1 MDVLKTL
8 VVRVNDL
15 YSNHSTTDTITL
27 FESPIAVDM
36 PTGMNA
42 QNFAGASLLQLVSR
56 FREDTMIIWWA
67 LLLRLRLLFCGQ
79 PAGDV
84 GNCCL
89 AAPLL
94 VAPLQGFTPVIT
106 PYVPLSHP
114 SAVMECPKGGTYI
127 CGTTNKLF
135 ATKEMWFDAA
145 CTFASGG
152 VTLRPELRIKVAA
165 REMRLIKSI
174 LSGIDRDGHGEL
186 WVRAD
191 AEEQSQRSVP
201 SGAVVTAA
209 IRARCGSPP
218 RCGSPSPRCGSRH
231 PR

>member
-1 MDVLKTL
+1 MAHTPAPRPSDLNLLRVALLHHLDTGDMEVLKTL
-8 VVRVNDL
+8 VTRVNSL
-15 YSNHSTTDTITL
+15 YESNHATTDTITI
-27 FESPIAVDM
+27 FESPISVEM
-36 PTGMNA
+36 PTGMSANH
-42 QNFAGASLLQLVSR
+42 FVGASLLQLVTR

-94 VAPLQGFTPVIT
+94 VAPLQGFTDVIA

-114 SAVMECPKGGTYI
+114 SAVLDCPRGGTYI

-135 ATKEMWFDAA
+135 ATKEAWYDAA

-152 VTLRPELRIKVAA
+152 VALRPDLKLKVGS
-165 REMRLIKSI
+165 L
-174 LSGIDRDGHGEL
+174 HG
-186 WVRAD
+186 RCM
-191 AEEQSQRSVP
+191 
-201 SGAVVTAA
+201 AVT
-209 IRARCGSPP
+209 
-218 RCGSPSPRCGSRH
+218 
-231 PR
+231 